1 MLTTKVVGVGEF
13 AVTSDP
19 GEVVKTFAL
28 GSCVAVIFLHKPT
41 RTVGLIHVALP
52 ESQISPDIAGQRP
65 GYFADTGIAVILEKM
80 GKCTGSCG
88 AKLAQGMVVKM
99 TGGANVMDSNNTFN
113 IGKRN
118 VLALKKILWP
128 LGMGPVAEDVGGGTS
143 RTVAVVVQT
152 GRVMLSC
159 AAKGEWEL

>member
-1 MLTTKVVGVGEF
+1 MLKSKVVGVGEF
-13 AVTSDP
+13 AVSSDP

-52 ESQISPDIAGQRP
+52 ESLISPDIAAKRP
-65 GYFADTGIAVILEKM
+65 GYFADTGVEAILKEM
-80 GKCTGSCG
+80 GRCTGTCST
-88 AKLAQGMVVKM
+88 KLAQGMVVKM
-99 TGGANVMDSNNTFN
+99 AGGANVMDANNTFN

-118 VLALKKILWP
+118 ILALKKILWP
-128 LGMGPVAEDVGGGTS
+128 LGMGPVAEDVGGGIS
-143 RTVAVVVQT
+143 RTVAVTVGT